1 MMKRKSE
8 KIYYE
13 LPSNEYIVKFEDC
26 FFDQSGCFYL
36 VLEYCDGGNLKD
48 RIEKKAK
55 FSDETIIKWSKE
67 ILTGIDYL
75 HSCNIMHRDIKP
87 ANILLLKNN
96 QIKIGDLGSV
106 KNLNESVAKS
116 DVGTPLYMSPEMIRF
131 KNDKSINIT
140 TKTDI
145 WSIGLVFYELLTL
158 KRLFKQTIK
167 DKLLNEILNFDSDKF
182 ELDANDQFL
191 EDVLKQ

>member
-1 MMKRKSE
+1 
-8 KIYYE
+8 
-13 LPSNEYIVKFEDC
+13 
-26 FFDQSGCFYL
+26 

-48 RIEKKAK
+48 RIEKQDK

-116 DVGTPLYMSPEMIRF
+116 DVGTPLYMSPEMIKF
-131 KNDKSINIT
+131 KNDKTINIT

-145 WSIGLVFYELLTL
+145 WSIGLVIYELLTL

-182 ELDANDQFL
+182 ELDVNDQFL

>member
-1 MMKRKSE
+1 
-8 KIYYE
+8 
-13 LPSNEYIVKFEDC
+13 
-26 FFDQSGCFYL
+26 

-67 ILTGIDYL
+67 ILLGIDYL